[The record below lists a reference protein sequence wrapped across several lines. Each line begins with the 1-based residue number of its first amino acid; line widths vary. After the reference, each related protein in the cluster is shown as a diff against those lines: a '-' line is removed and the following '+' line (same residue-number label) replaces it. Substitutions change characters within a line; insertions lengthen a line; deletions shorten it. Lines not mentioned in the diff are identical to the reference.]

1 MNILIV
7 LLVKDKLLKV
17 YYEIRLFLSI
27 KNNVEE
33 LKILFHKI

>member
-27 KNNVEE
+27 KNTVEE

>member
-27 KNNVEE
+27 KNNVGE

>member
-33 LKILFHKI
+33 LKILFYKI